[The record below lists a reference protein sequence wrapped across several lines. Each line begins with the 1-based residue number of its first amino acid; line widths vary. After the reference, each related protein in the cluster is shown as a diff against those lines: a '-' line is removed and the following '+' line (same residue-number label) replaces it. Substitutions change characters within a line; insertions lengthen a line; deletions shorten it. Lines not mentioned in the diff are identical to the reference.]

1 MIHGQHSIQQIER
14 RAEELYKMKYF
25 KHRGEQGK
33 EVIIAK
39 SRFVVASLPFL
50 FHLPGPLQVLS
61 VPHKH
66 PVRTQLLAQGLLLP
80 GPT

>member
-25 KHRGEQGK
+25 KHRREQGK

-39 SRFVVASLPFL
+39 SRFAVARSLSFR
-50 FHLPGPLQVLS
+50 GWQGSVRQITPLVI
-61 VPHKH
+61 PD
-66 PVRTQLLAQGLLLP
+66 
-80 GPT
+80 

>member
-1 MIHGQHSIQQIER
+1 MPQSP
-14 RAEELYKMKYF
+14 AASLPC
-25 KHRGEQGK
+25 
-33 EVIIAK
+33 
-39 SRFVVASLPFL
+39 VASLPFL
-50 FHLPGPLQVLS
+50 FHLPGPLRVLS

>member
-1 MIHGQHSIQQIER
+1 VIHGQHSIQQIER

-39 SRFVVASLPFL
+39 SRFVVARSLSFR
-50 FHLPGPLQVLS
+50 GWQ
-61 VPHKH
+61 
-66 PVRTQLLAQGLLLP
+66 AEEE
-80 GPT
+80 